1 MATGI
6 IKTVQNVK
14 NYGFIVP
21 DGGPIGGDA
30 NAESKDLFF
39 HRSGVT
45 GDIFD
50 TLTNGQRV
58 GFDVERDPNDTSRH
72 RAVNV
77 TPV

>member
-21 DGGPIGGDA
+21 DGGPIGGPS
-30 NAESKDLFF
+30 AEAKDLFF
-39 HRSGVT
+39 HRSGVA
-45 GDIFD
+45 GDAFD

-58 GFDVERDPNDTSRH
+58 GFDVERDPKDTSRH

-77 TPV
+77 VPV